1 MANSGGGGRLVG
13 KAERKGMRREGMT
26 NGGQAREEVGDGRKS
41 GAGGKEMRGGDD
53 KRRTNWGGDRRL
65 AGKTKR

>member
-1 MANSGGGGRLVG
+1 
-13 KAERKGMRREGMT
+13 MT
-26 NGGQAREEVGDGRKS
+26 NEGRVGEEVGDGRKS